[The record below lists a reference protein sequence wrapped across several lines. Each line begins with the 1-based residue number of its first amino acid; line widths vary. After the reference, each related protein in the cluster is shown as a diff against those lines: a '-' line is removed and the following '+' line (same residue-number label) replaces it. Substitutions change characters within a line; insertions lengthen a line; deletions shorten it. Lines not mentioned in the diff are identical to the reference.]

1 MVGPKQ
7 YDSLGLVPAAESALP
22 RFFLSP
28 TFSLSRK
35 DVATSSSI
43 VSSSGFDST
52 ICPIMSRL
60 VMTSLNLPLSYVVV
74 LPTHS
79 SLSFAILHIILFFSP
94 VEDIFEVL
102 IEALNCF
109 LLRRLLIKSQREPSS
124 CTANAPGE
132 NMGKGIT
139 KPSTRS
145 TLKDT
150 EVKKPMDIDNS

>member
-7 YDSLGLVPAAESALP
+7 YDLLGLVPAAESALL
-22 RFFLSP
+22 RFLLRP

-43 VSSSGFDST
+43 VSLSGFDST

-79 SLSFAILHIILFFSP
+79 SLSFAIRRIIVLF
-94 VEDIFEVL
+94 
-102 IEALNCF
+102 
-109 LLRRLLIKSQREPSS
+109 SS
-124 CTANAPGE
+124 
-132 NMGKGIT
+132 
-139 KPSTRS
+139 
-145 TLKDT
+145 
-150 EVKKPMDIDNS
+150 